1 VFRWDRLKVL
11 SFRSG
16 NAEKIIGAS
25 LIAADYAFNAVR
37 GSIVGVLD
45 LLVIFFGIVIASYG
59 LRSVRF
65 FQVPFAYGIVLLIGY
80 QVESSTPSLVALQDW
95 LAGLMASILSAA
107 GISSKASG
115 EVVSMS
121 TSSGSPILLDVRSG
135 CTGLEGILAF
145 ALLSTMALLDFRPRL
160 ARIIPIFT
168 LGFAGAFLI
177 NILRLLVEFLTYEY
191 GGVSA
196 GGTMHVYLGY
206 IVFIAWVMA
215 FWAIAF
221 RYLGPVQGSVAGP
234 VPHGVGLASTKTP

>member
-1 VFRWDRLKVL
+1 MKALTI
-11 SFRSG
+11 RSG
-16 NAEKIIGAS
+16 KAEKIIGAS

-37 GSIVGVLD
+37 GSTVGVLD
-45 LLVIFFGIVIASYG
+45 LLVIFVGIVIASYG
-59 LRSVRF
+59 FRAVRF
-65 FQVPFAYGIVLLIGY
+65 FKVPLAYGIVLLIGY
-80 QVESSTPSLVALQDW
+80 QVESSTPSLIALQDW
-95 LAGLMASILSAA
+95 LAGLMAYILSAT
-107 GISSKASG
+107 GISARASG
-115 EVVSMS
+115 EIVSMS

-145 ALLSTMALLDFRPRL
+145 ALLSTLTLLDFRPRL

-196 GGTMHVYLGY
+196 GGTVHVYLGY
-206 IVFIAWVMA
+206 LVFIAWVVA

-221 RYLGPVQGSVAGP
+221 RFLGPVQGSVAGP
-234 VPHGVGLASTKTP
+234 VPHRVGLDSTKTP